1 MTTIAVRGREIA
13 ADWESDCDNMRMGAN
28 KIFSVGDALIGIAGN
43 YADGMLFVE
52 WLKNGG
58 DREKPP
64 IWLTEKPSFVALQLC
79 NDGSMVYWNERLVK
93 DVVLESFWAI
103 GSGAPV
109 AMGAMHMGADARQA
123 VEIAGLVNV
132 YTGRQVQV
140 VALRD

>member
-1 MTTIAVRGREIA
+1 MSGGWPVDGNRGACLVNEGRFKMTTIAVRGREIA

-52 WLKNGG
+52 WLKKGG

-79 NDGSMVYWNERLVK
+79 NDGSM
-93 DVVLESFWAI
+93 
-103 GSGAPV
+103 
-109 AMGAMHMGADARQA
+109 
-123 VEIAGLVNV
+123 
-132 YTGRQVQV
+132 
-140 VALRD
+140 